1 MPAGRGAITPQL
13 SLSYS
18 SRAGNGLLGVGW
30 SLGGMSTIAWCART
44 IAQDGYTDAGH
55 FDGTGALCLNGSR
68 LVPISPAYSPV
79 REYRTEQ
86 ESFTRIIAYET
97 QDNVPNF
104 FRIFTKDG
112 KILTF
117 GGSAEARVQPF
128 LLVGSPLPDPSLVR
142 MPGAPRATT
151 AWLLDRIEDR
161 NGNAATVQDTRT
173 EGTRRADGG
182 RSFDRHRSTTP
193 RTDRCGSSTST
204 GRTRSMASRGGTH
217 TRTDK
222 RMKRIEM
229 WGGPQ
234 DGTAERLRQCR
245 LRYSVDGF
253 TGRSL
258 LRLVTECDGADREPD
273 SESSVTRRCK
283 LAVPFEYSLGSYRFE
298 EIDVDAS
305 R

>member
-1 MPAGRGAITPQL
+1 
-13 SLSYS
+13 
-18 SRAGNGLLGVGW
+18 
-30 SLGGMSTIAWCART
+30 MSTIAWCART

-117 GGSAEARVQPF
+117 GGSAEAWVQPF

-161 NGNAATVQDTRT
+161 NGNAATVKDTRT
-173 EGTRRADGG
+173 EGDAAGRWWTQLRPSQINYAPNRQVRFIYEHRPDTIDGF
-182 RSFDRHRSTTP
+182 S
-193 RTDRCGSSTST
+193 
-204 GRTRSMASRGGTH
+204 GGTH

-258 LRLVTECDGADREPD
+258 LRLVTECGGADREPD
-273 SESSVTRRCK
+273 SEFSATRRCK
-283 LAVPFEYSLGSYRFE
+283 LEVPFEYSLGSYRFE